1 MIAGAFCENEPTQK
15 MKDQAK
21 KIRPI
26 RRGMMGF
33 PGLAVSDPQ
42 AAWNEALREEV
53 NPAAKRTMYL
63 HIPYCRTRCSFCPFY
78 MGAADENE
86 FDRYVASLVRELETS
101 AGLPGICGEKI
112 NAVYFGGGTPTDMT
126 PEHFARVLQVIHE
139 KYNLTN
145 DCEITVEGR
154 IKGFTSDKMQACMDS
169 GVNRFS
175 LGIQTFNTQI
185 RHRIGRSADREE
197 VIETLNRLIAFNQAA
212 VVVDL
217 LYGLPG
223 QTIDDWVDDQQTILE
238 EVKISGCDHYALGLH
253 SGLPMS
259 QAIAEG
265 RMPDRPDEAT
275 RFRMYQLGE
284 DIMRDAGAARLS
296 LKHYAF
302 DYRERNANNEISG
315 EKNICLPFGVHAGG
329 RLGQYFF
336 HQTNDVAEYHQMVSQ
351 GIKPFEKARKM
362 PEDFRVCSVIAGQI
376 ARRRGFNLE
385 TAAAAAPQYRDRILE
400 KCRPLLDNWIEKGL
414 ISAGWH
420 DWYRLSSWAL
430 FKHKTLIPDLM
441 ETIASTWPENSV
453 PPTERNDYE

>member
-1 MIAGAFCENEPTQK
+1 
-15 MKDQAK
+15 MKAQTK
-21 KIRPI
+21 KIRPG

-33 PGLAVSDPQ
+33 PGLAVADPQ
-42 AAWNEALREEV
+42 VAWSDALREEV
-53 NPAAKRTMYL
+53 DPAAKRTMYL
-63 HIPYCRTRCSFCPFY
+63 HIPYCRTRCLFCPFY

-86 FDRYVASLVRELETS
+86 FDRYVMSLVRELETS
-101 AGLPGICGEKI
+101 AELPGICGEKI

-126 PEHFARVLQVIHE
+126 PEHFVWILQVIRK

-154 IKGFTSDKMQACMDS
+154 VKGFTTDKMRACMDN

-175 LGIQTFNTQI
+175 LGVQTFNTQI
-185 RHRIGRSADREE
+185 RRRIGRSADREE
-197 VIETLNRLIAFNQAA
+197 VIATLNRLIAFNQAA

-253 SGLPMS
+253 PGLPLS
-259 QAIAEG
+259 KAIAEG
-265 RMPDRPDEAT
+265 RMQEQPDEAT

-284 DIMRDAGAARLS
+284 EIMRDAGAARLS

-336 HQTNDVAEYHQMVSQ
+336 HQTNDVSEYHRMVSK

-385 TAAAAAPQYRDRILE
+385 TAAAASPQYRDRILE

-420 DWYRLSSWAL
+420 DWCRLSSWAL

-441 ETIASTWPENSV
+441 ETIASAWPDNSV
-453 PPTERNDYE
+453 PPTERNDNE